1 MNLFKRKKKEVKE
14 DSKKLYIKFKNGIDP
29 LSKKRLESIDM
40 QIALEA
46 SRFKAIG
53 FTLTE
58 YGCANENVII
68 KRNQLGYY
76 ALEIYSLNSKKEFEY
91 YQYALSLVDEYKE
104 EFKKINE
111 LYTEKET
118 IMNGL
123 YNAVSDRDEL
133 ENIAE
138 KLGYGETLERKI
150 YEVESKHPTKEYQ
163 MLVKFLRIAN
173 VGNKKELNLLLNKCF
188 SILQNYFV
196 KGVRLEP
203 KMLGIKYKDFGETKS
218 YGIFLVDEH
227 LKETRLIYE
236 VFNGEV
242 TKDNYSNYLIDDNPY
257 LDIYMRII
265 SKAIKRISVIE
276 K

>member
-1 MNLFKRKKKEVKE
+1 MNLFKKKKEVRETK
-14 DSKKLYIKFKNGIDP
+14 DSLYKKFKEGIDP

-40 QIALEA
+40 SLALEA

-58 YGCANENVII
+58 FGCANENVIL

-91 YQYALSLVDEYKE
+91 YQYGLNLIDEYKD

-123 YNAVSDRDEL
+123 YNAVADRKDL
-133 ENIAE
+133 ETISK
-138 KLGYGETLERKI
+138 KLGYGETLERTI
-150 YEVESKHPTKEYQ
+150 YEAEPKHPSKEYGEI
-163 MLVKFLRIAN
+163 VKYLRIAS
-173 VGNKKELNLLLNKCF
+173 VGNKRELNLLLNKCF
-188 SILQNYFV
+188 NALSKHFV

-203 KMLGIKYKDFGETKS
+203 KMIGIKYKDYEETKS
-218 YGIFLVDEH
+218 YGVFLIDE
-227 LKETRLIYE
+227 KMNETKLIYE
-236 VFNGEV
+236 IFNGEI
-242 TKDNYSNYLIDDNPY
+242 TKQKYSNYLIDDNPY